1 MDDLQQKI
9 KKKGRMVGPRAMDK
23 NRAAA
28 RDTLRA
34 QWSTDS
40 SNGVRFSVGG

>member
-23 NRAAA
+23 NRAA
-28 RDTLRA
+28 LRA

-40 SNGVRFSVGG
+40 SNGVRFSVGV